1 MPGRR
6 AKALP
11 DLGHQ
16 RTGCHGVAA
25 GEPASTS
32 VKISQFHWGGGKPRD
47 CAQRSREAA
56 GPRTPLPASA
66 VHLPPL
72 ASGRLIQTFLYRR
85 SSPDDNQ
92 YSKPLDAVPLV
103 DLNQVGGH
111 LYRTRPARV
120 AKPSGCSL
128 QAAQSLTA
136 RGASRLAGRNSREVL
151 MI

>member
-56 GPRTPLPASA
+56 GPRTPRPASA

-111 LYRTRPARV
+111 LYRKHPA
-120 AKPSGCSL
+120 AKPGGCS
-128 QAAQSLTA
+128 QQVTQSVAA
-136 RGASRLAGRNSREVL
+136 RGAGRLAGRTARAA
-151 MI
+151 